1 MKQTKQIFTVT
12 GMHCGGCAE
21 SIRLGVSKLKGVNN
35 VKVSYEKSSLELA
48 SGKNLTTKEL
58 DVLVKKLDKKY
69 SVSDYLETKPS
80 VSTLADLKKYL
91 PVLVITLISLFLG
104 LAAKIVSNSG
114 WDMFMHIYMG
124 TFFAA
129 FGSFKLASLMG
140 FASMFRSYDLIAK
153 IFPAWGY
160 IFTFLELGLALLYLT
175 GNWLMVANIVT
186 FVVMTVASAG
196 VLVALLKKNRV
207 VCACLGGVFSFPISW
222 VTFLEDFSMAVMALA
237 MLVYMLISNDTHTH
251 WH

>member
-1 MKQTKQIFTVT
+1 MSKTKQIFTVT
-12 GMHCGGCAE
+12 GMHCNGCAE
-21 SIRLGVSKLKGVNN
+21 SIRLGVAKLKGVSG
-35 VKVSYEKSSLELA
+35 VKVSFEKSSLEFVSEKDRTVA
-48 SGKNLTTKEL
+48 EL
-58 DVLVKKLDKKY
+58 DSVVKKLDKKY
-69 SVSDYLETKPS
+69 SVSVYSEAKSS

-91 PVLVITLISLFLG
+91 PVLVITLVSVVIG
-104 LAAKIVSNSG
+104 YLAKVLSGGG

-129 FGSFKLASLMG
+129 FGSFKLANLMG

-160 IFTFLELGLALLYLT
+160 VFTFLELGLALLYLT
-175 GNWLMVANIVT
+175 GNWLTVANIVT
-186 FVVMTVASAG
+186 FVVMTIASAG

-237 MLVYMLISNDTHTH
+237 MLVYMLMTGENHTH